1 MKRVNRELQQAK
13 YYLGID
19 WGLNKTGLAMADDE
33 LKIATVLGEVP
44 TENLIEKIKEL
55 QTEYGSL
62 QIVFGNLN
70 QAEQF
75 IGEKNDAVQEQKNEL
90 LAEIKKMGVEV
101 VLAEEMLSTK
111 MAQQNLLESGKKM
124 VSKKDNGESAK
135 IILQGWLDG
144 FSS

>member
-1 MKRVNRELQQAK
+1 M

-90 LAEIKKMGVEV
+90 LTEIKKMGVEV

-135 IILQGWLDG
+135 IILQGWLDW
-144 FSS
+144 FSN

>member
-1 MKRVNRELQQAK
+1 M

-44 TENLIEKIKEL
+44 TENLTEKIKEL

-90 LAEIKKMGVEV
+90 LTEIKKMGVGI

-135 IILQGWLDG
+135 IILQGWLDNN
-144 FSS
+144 